1 MRVLKFGG
9 TSVADAEAI
18 ERLVSIVR
26 RESAEDR
33 DVSARTG
40 SPAGLALV
48 VSALSGATDC
58 LLAIADHAQAGRQ
71 EQALALIE
79 SLRARHLGLV
89 RMVADAGEAGE
100 LCEEID
106 EQFERLCAVVRSLS
120 VLRELAPRSL
130 DAVAAIGE
138 LLSSRIVAAA
148 LSVQGVTAQWID
160 PRHLIVSDNTFTS
173 AAPLMPDTFDRL
185 ARTLAPMLADGRV
198 PVTGGFVAATPDG
211 ITTTLGRGGS
221 DYSASIVGAGIGADE
236 IQIWTDVDGML
247 TADPRIFPE
256 PQLVPQLSFAEAAE
270 LAYFGAKVLHP
281 KTIQPAL
288 ARAIPV
294 RVLNSRRPEG
304 RGTRITAAADPGR
317 EGPVAAFASK
327 RHVTVVDVTSSR
339 MLEAYGFLR
348 RLFQVF
354 EKHQTSVDVVT
365 TSEVSVSVTI
375 DDVRRLDGIVEDLSD
390 FADVVTENGL
400 ALVGIV
406 GDNLHAHPGTFGRI
420 VGALGCVP
428 LKLVSQAAS
437 RRNVTIVL
445 PEAELAGAVARLH
458 HVFFGEPAAADA
470 TGASVEGAGVLRG

>member
-18 ERLVSIVR
+18 ERLVAIVR
-26 RESAEDR
+26 RESGEDAE
-33 DVSARTG
+33 VSARTG

-48 VSALSGATDC
+48 VSALGGATDC
-58 LLAIADHAQAGRQ
+58 LLAIADHAQDGRQ
-71 EQALALIE
+71 EQAIELVE
-79 SLRARHLGLV
+79 SLRTRHLAIV
-89 RMVADAGEAGE
+89 RAVADAGRTGE

-148 LSVQGVTAQWID
+148 LSAQGVPAQWID
-160 PRHLIVSDNTFTS
+160 PRHLIVTDNTFTS

-185 ARTLAPMLADGRV
+185 AGTLAPVLADGRL

-288 ARAIPV
+288 SRAIPV
-294 RVLNSRRPEG
+294 RILNSRRPEAG
-304 RGTRITAAADPGR
+304 GTRITAASDPGR
-317 EGPVAAFASK
+317 VGPVAAFASK

-375 DDVRRLDGIVEDLSD
+375 DDVSRRDRRGPLRLRRCRHGARAGARRHRRRQSPRAPRHVRPHRRR
-390 FADVVTENGL
+390 ARVRAAQAGL
-400 ALVGIV
+400 AGGVTAQRHDRPARG
-406 GDNLHAHPGTFGRI
+406 GAGRRSR
-420 VGALGCVP
+420 A
-428 LKLVSQAAS
+428 AAS
-437 RRNVTIVL
+437 R
-445 PEAELAGAVARLH
+445 
-458 HVFFGEPAAADA
+458 
-470 TGASVEGAGVLRG
+470 VLR